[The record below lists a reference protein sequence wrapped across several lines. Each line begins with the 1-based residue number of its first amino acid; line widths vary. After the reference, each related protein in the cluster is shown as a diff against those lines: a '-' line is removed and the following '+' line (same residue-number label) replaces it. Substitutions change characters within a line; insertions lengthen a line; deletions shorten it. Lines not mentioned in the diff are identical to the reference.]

1 MFDGI
6 LDLKRLGGEFAELY
20 NAVQDGKNVY
30 AMNLD
35 RGSKMHVAA
44 SLDRFVVYVTGD
56 RVSAREAR
64 DRLEEYFGVGKV
76 GLLQEKDDV
85 LVYNRSNQS
94 YNVSSRMETLY
105 ALSDNELKALAVPA
119 EALVQFL
126 PSIDALRNGAVDFVK
141 GREYD
146 MDYVVEVLTG
156 SGYTREEVVAERGSF
171 SVKGDILSIYPYSGE
186 AVRLT
191 FFDTELESIKIY
203 DVEIGRASSR
213 ERV

>member
-6 LDLKRLGGEFAELY
+6 LDLKRLGGDFAELY

-94 YNVSSRMETLY
+94 YNVSSRMETL
-105 ALSDNELKALAVPA
+105 
-119 EALVQFL
+119 
-126 PSIDALRNGAVDFVK
+126 
-141 GREYD
+141 
-146 MDYVVEVLTG
+146 
-156 SGYTREEVVAERGSF
+156 
-171 SVKGDILSIYPYSGE
+171 
-186 AVRLT
+186 
-191 FFDTELESIKIY
+191 
-203 DVEIGRASSR
+203 
-213 ERV
+213 

>member
-76 GLLQEKDDV
+76 GLLQEKDDI

-156 SGYTREEVVAERGSF
+156 KRIYERRGRRG
-171 SVKGDILSIYPYSGE
+171 KGKFFGKGRYIEHLS
-186 AVRLT
+186 L
-191 FFDTELESIKIY
+191 
-203 DVEIGRASSR
+203 
-213 ERV
+213 